1 MSSEQ
6 RVDPQLIEQ
15 TKQQIRTLVNE
26 IAQLAKSE
34 LSPAEFYAE
43 FLPRLVS
50 SLAAVGGVVWT
61 LTEQGQLAV
70 QYQMNYQESG
80 LAQKSRE
87 EQIQHLMLLHKIVKE
102 GEGAIVQPHSG
113 YGSEEDGSN
122 PTDWLLV
129 LGPLKT
135 ELEPVGVVEI
145 FQRADSGA
153 NTQKG
158 YLKFLQQMCDLAA
171 DFLKTRQLRNFSD
184 RQTLWT
190 RLEEFSRLIHASLD
204 PRETAYVIANEA
216 RRLIECDRVSI
227 ALKKGRKCIIE
238 AVSGQDMVDKRSNTV
253 RMLGELATVV
263 VNAGE
268 PVWYH
273 GDTKDLAPQIEDK
286 LQEYVDESHTKA
298 LAVLPL
304 QRVLPPPDP
313 EKERLNEDE
322 IPEPFGAIIVEQI
335 EDSRIP
341 MTMVQRIEVVRGH
354 STAAIAN
361 SVEHNNLFLM
371 PVWRTLGKSKILAST
386 RYLPKTLLAL
396 LGVLALLAV
405 LIFVPKDFKLHS
417 VGELKPVVRQ
427 DVFAGVNGNVDRVCV
442 QHGQHVGR
450 KELLLTLQN
459 FKLGEQIESTWGEH
473 ASTVKQ
479 IEGAKSML
487 TRKTSAEE
495 QMQLHNE
502 ISELEARRDSLAK
515 QYGILMDEWDQLQ
528 VRSPVDGEVMTWDI
542 ENKLRERPVQQG
554 AFLMQIAD
562 PNGPWELELQV
573 PEDRMGCIAKEQIA
587 HNAVARQAIATVDAE
602 KLASAL
608 QSLQVE
614 AATLTTEITTLQA
627 TTSETTAAV
636 ETATAAANTENVN
649 DTVIAGGSDA
659 TMPAMADFS
668 EAAADGTAVDGT
680 AVDSMNLAE
689 PSAATSLPPG
699 GSVSVGD
706 AAEASYEQETQRQQ
720 DATRLAVIEK
730 RLVTVRKLIAFCEQI
745 QSATA
750 ENRGKLIEQIPAALV
765 YDMMVSL
772 FGEGNFTDPRL
783 QVEFVLATEPSQV
796 HVGRVVELHDY
807 AEIVDNE
814 QGVTVQVRV
823 TFDKTLLRP
832 EHIRQGAT
840 VSAKILCGREPVGYC
855 WFYDLITWAKRT
867 WFHWF
872 Y

>member
-102 GEGAIVQPHSG
+102 GDGAIIQPHSG

-122 PTDWLLV
+122 PTDWLLI

-227 ALKKGRKCIIE
+227 ALKRGRKCVIE

-286 LQEYVDESHTKA
+286 LQEYVDEAHTKA

-304 QRVLPPPDP
+304 QRTLPPPDP
-313 EKERLNEDE
+313 EKERLNQDE

-361 SVEHNNLFLM
+361 AVEHNSLFLM
-371 PVWRTLGKSKILAST
+371 PVWRTLGKSKILTST

-396 LGVLALLAV
+396 IGVVALLAV

-442 QHGQHVGR
+442 QHGQHVTR
-450 KELLLTLQN
+450 QELLLTLQN

-515 QYGILMDEWDQLQ
+515 QYGILMDEWNQLQ

-562 PNGPWELELQV
+562 PDGPWELELQV

-587 HNAVARQAIATVDAE
+587 HNAVARQAIAAVDAAT
-602 KLASAL
+602 LATAI
-608 QSLQVE
+608 QSLQTE
-614 AATLTTEITTLQA
+614 AATLTSEMTALQTTN
-627 TTSETTAAV
+627 TTV
-636 ETATAAANTENVN
+636 ETAVVGTPVEPSTGLATDASGTDAAAMSGTDSSSSVSSVGTPLPSSAGGDTVGENVGESA
-649 DTVIAGGSDA
+649 TVSGSA
-659 TMPAMADFS
+659 N
-668 EAAADGTAVDGT
+668 AA
-680 AVDSMNLAE
+680 NE
-689 PSAATSLPPG
+689 PKANS
-699 GSVSVGD
+699 
-706 AAEASYEQETQRQQ
+706 Q
-720 DATRLAVIEK
+720 DATRLAVLEK
-730 RLVTVRKLIAFCEQI
+730 RFAIVQKLIALCEQM
-745 QSATA
+745 QTATPESRA
-750 ENRGKLIEQIPAALV
+750 ILVEQIPGALV
-765 YDMMVSL
+765 YDMMVSV

-783 QVEFVLATEPSQV
+783 QVEFVLATEPSQI
-796 HVGRVVELHDY
+796 HIGRVVELHDY

-867 WFHWF
+867 WFHWC